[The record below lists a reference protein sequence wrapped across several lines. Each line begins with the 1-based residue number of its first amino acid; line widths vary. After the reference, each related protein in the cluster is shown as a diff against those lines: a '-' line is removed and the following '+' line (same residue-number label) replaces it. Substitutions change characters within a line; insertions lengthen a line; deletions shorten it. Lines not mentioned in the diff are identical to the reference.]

1 MLAQAT
7 GERLVSMAEAL
18 SHDDCHYALQ
28 PDERM
33 GFLFPVHGWRPPRLV
48 REFVGKLT
56 IDGAEGHFCYVL
68 ATAGDDI
75 GETMDIFGRD
85 LMAAIGIS
93 PQSRYSLLMPNTYVG
108 LPFMDVDDEE
118 LAQLKKSKAAH
129 RMATITG
136 EIVERQTGIE
146 SINPSRWPRINSRLL
161 GKAFTRWLITD
172 ERFRVDDTRCRQC
185 GLCRQVCP
193 VGNISGGKGEHPQWL
208 HTGRCLTCFA
218 CYHHCPAH
226 AIDWGRETR
235 GKGQYHY
242 CDKEELKET

>member
-108 LPFMDVDDEE
+108 LPFMDVDPPEKE
-118 LAQLKKSKAAH
+118 KAKCETARQLLAEFIAYI
-129 RMATITG
+129 R
-136 EIVERQTGIE
+136 ERRTGIIRTVRGKWP
-146 SINPSRWPRINSRLL
+146 SINSNLL
-161 GKAFTRWLITD
+161 GGAFVRWIVSDKPFHATSD
-172 ERFRVDDTRCRQC
+172 CIEC
-185 GLCRQVCP
+185 GKCAQVCP
-193 VGNISGGKGEHPQWL
+193 VGNILGGKGQRPQWK
-208 HTGRCLTCFA
+208 HNGQCLSCFA
-218 CYHHCPAH
+218 CYHHCPTR
-226 AIDWGRETR
+226 AIRYGNRTEK
-235 GKGQYHY
+235 KGQYY
-242 CDKEELKET
+242 YRK